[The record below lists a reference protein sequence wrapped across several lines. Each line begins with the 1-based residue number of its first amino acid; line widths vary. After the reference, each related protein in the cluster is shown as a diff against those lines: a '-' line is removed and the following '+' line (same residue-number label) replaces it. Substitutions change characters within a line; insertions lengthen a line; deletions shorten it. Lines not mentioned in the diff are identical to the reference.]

1 MSRIGADPVAL
12 RHLGVTM
19 TRLADQAVRSS
30 TSLDRRVRLSSWR
43 GRDADEFL
51 RDWQRTQQPSLR
63 ALAKACTLGSTQ
75 LKQQAEQ
82 QEIASSQ
89 AGKLVPGSD
98 LRRPAPFPTSELR
111 VLSGTQITA
120 GVLVVGITH
129 NLSIQHFERE
139 RVTVTSTERNQA
151 GLAAT
156 AGSSVSIGSSSVAL
170 GANLRAQ
177 VAVAQVTRREFSTTE
192 QGLLRTLALIE
203 AQAAIRRTVAGNLRI
218 PGLGLPSR
226 TEELTELSV
235 SAQGTASL
243 AASLG
248 AQGAVRGGG
257 SFRFGRSEHSQV
269 LELEGT
275 TASLLSAQ
283 LLQRFRLASVGDG
296 GTEVQL
302 SRLRIEI
309 PDQARHGAD
318 VIVSTTSTDG
328 HREFRSL
335 SNLDLSEAGTIGCVE
350 QVRTAVDQL
359 RQIDVDAA
367 MHTLSELEI
376 PVAESLSRSAEF
388 AVSEHTGIF
397 GASVGAGI
405 GLGVSADGGFQQL
418 KLVN

>member
-12 RHLGVTM
+12 RHLGVTL
-19 TRLADQAVRSS
+19 TRLADQAELSA
-30 TSLDRRVRLSSWR
+30 TSLDRRVRQSSWR
-43 GRDADEFL
+43 GRYADEFL
-51 RDWQRTQQPSLR
+51 RDWQRTQQPQLR
-63 ALAKACTLGSTQ
+63 AIAKACSLGSTH

-82 QEIASSQ
+82 QEVASSQ
-89 AGKLVPGSD
+89 AGKVAQTSD
-98 LRRPAPFPTSELR
+98 LRKPAPFPTSELR

-129 NLSIQHFERE
+129 NLSIQHFEHE

-156 AGSSVSIGSSSVAL
+156 SGTSVWIGSSGAAL
-170 GANLRAQ
+170 GASLRAQ

-192 QGLLRTLALIE
+192 KDLLPTLALIE
-203 AQAAIRRTVAGNLRI
+203 AQAAIRRTVAANIRL
-218 PGLGLPSR
+218 PGLGLRAR
-226 TEELTELSV
+226 TEELTELSLT
-235 SAQGTASL
+235 AQGTASL

-248 AQGAVRGGG
+248 AQGVLRGGG
-257 SFRFGRSEHSQV
+257 SFRFGRSEHAQV

-296 GTEVQL
+296 GTEIRL

-309 PDQARHGAD
+309 PDQALHSAD

-328 HREFRSL
+328 HRELRSL
-335 SNLDLSEAGTIGCVE
+335 SNLDLSEPGTIRCVE
-350 QVRTAVDQL
+350 HVRAAVDQL
-359 RQIDVDAA
+359 RQGDVDAA
-367 MHTLSELEI
+367 MHTLSELEL
-376 PVAESLSRSAEF
+376 PVGESLSRSAEF

>member
-12 RHLGVTM
+12 RHLGLTL
-19 TRLADQAVRSS
+19 TRLADQAELSA
-30 TSLDRRVRLSSWR
+30 TSLNRRVRQSSWR

-51 RDWQRTQQPSLR
+51 RDWQRSQQPSLR
-63 ALAKACTLGSTQ
+63 AVATACSLCSTQ

-82 QEIASSQ
+82 QEVASSQ
-89 AGKLVPGSD
+89 AGKLAHNAD

-111 VLSGTQITA
+111 LLSGTQITA

-139 RVTVTSTERNQA
+139 RVTVMSTERNQV

-156 AGSSVSIGSSSVAL
+156 SGSSVSIGSSGAAL
-170 GANLRAQ
+170 GANLRGQ
-177 VAVAQVTRREFSTTE
+177 VAVAQVTRRHFSTTE
-192 QGLLRTLALIE
+192 KGLLPTLALIE
-203 AQAAIRRTVAGNLRI
+203 AQAAIRRTVAASIRI
-218 PGLGLPSR
+218 PGIDPPDR

-235 SAQGTASL
+235 SAQGSASL

-248 AQGAVRGGG
+248 AQGVLRGGG
-257 SFRFGRSEHSQV
+257 SFRFGRSEHSQI

-309 PDQARHGAD
+309 PDHARHGAD
-318 VIVSTTSTDG
+318 VIVSITSTDG
-328 HREFRSL
+328 HRESRSL
-335 SNLDLSEAGTIGCVE
+335 SNLDLSEAGTIRCIE
-350 QVRTAVDQL
+350 QVRTAVDHL
-359 RQIDVDAA
+359 RQVDVDAA
-367 MHTLSELEI
+367 MHTLSELET
-376 PVAESLSRSAEF
+376 PVGESLSRSAEF

-418 KLVN
+418 RLVS